1 MISSGRVSAGQWS
14 LLANMVTLRRGM
26 IAAGRAGG
34 MIYFWSA
41 LNAPP
46 VYHLS
51 LALNTIDPSFCL
63 NELTVVTEIECYVT
77 DSFNDFF
84 DFDRSVV

>member
-14 LLANMVTLRRGM
+14 LLANTVTLRRGM
-26 IAAGRAGG
+26 IGGSRAGG

-41 LNAPP
+41 LYAPP
-46 VYHLS
+46 VYLS

-77 DSFNDFF
+77 DGFNAL
-84 DFDRSVV
+84 